1 MHHKISFCY
10 TNVENDSAL
19 AVTLIHGD
27 KVPEEPMCEAKMD
40 PETAAGSDRID
51 AKSPISSTTIA
62 NDGGG
67 GEGKV
72 TTTMTTT
79 SPVVVM
85 KGPLTPF
92 SQDDEMS
99 SDDLIS
105 VGGSPSPSVTTSP
118 DTFSR
123 THPDDGCEEEY
134 FKPLKKLRML
144 KVEPPSQGNIPG
156 VKSFSITDILSHKP
170 ATPPALSKSSSHQS
184 GKETSGGR
192 HNKQEV
198 VIQQRI
204 VRPWDPQSKSNGRR
218 NSSDSSPLDAL
229 FQMTSKTF
237 EGLNGHHENSGGRV
251 GSWLRTIIKS
261 HPDRI
266 IPPSY
271 AVAEQPT
278 YFEEEEWTALTPWGV
293 DRLARLD
300 IAPCRALDWVLRQV

>member
-1 MHHKISFCY
+1 MSDLLFMHHKISFCY

-144 KVEPPSQGNIPG
+144 KVIKSNFFAIYLEISSRTKILIIAKDEP
-156 VKSFSITDILSHKP
+156 VKSLND
-170 ATPPALSKSSSHQS
+170 
-184 GKETSGGR
+184 GKDMMTIE
-192 HNKQEV
+192 
-198 VIQQRI
+198 IRI
-204 VRPWDPQSKSNGRR
+204 RPK
-218 NSSDSSPLDAL
+218 
-229 FQMTSKTF
+229 
-237 EGLNGHHENSGGRV
+237 E
-251 GSWLRTIIKS
+251 
-261 HPDRI
+261 
-266 IPPSY
+266 
-271 AVAEQPT
+271 
-278 YFEEEEWTALTPWGV
+278 
-293 DRLARLD
+293 
-300 IAPCRALDWVLRQV
+300 